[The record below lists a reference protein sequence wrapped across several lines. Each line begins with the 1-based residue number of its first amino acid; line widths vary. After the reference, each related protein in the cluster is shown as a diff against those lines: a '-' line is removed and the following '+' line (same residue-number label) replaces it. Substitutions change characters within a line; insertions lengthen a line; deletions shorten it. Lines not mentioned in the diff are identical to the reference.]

1 MAKSR
6 SLVWNVVF
14 FQWIWGIFGSTA
26 GHLLV
31 VWWPAKLLKKLR
43 FLRIQKPATWPSV
56 PARKSWLKS
65 TLFPKPQ
72 GIECFLRNFRAKRGW
87 FGKWNKEVFVFPV
100 KTSQFSPAP
109 SVTGASAKP
118 SRDFAFPWSGRS
130 KGVSNLGY
138 VMPFFCENPN
148 RYADFPTCQL
158 LLYIAGFLKHVV
170 FFRPSGQYV
179 HKKAGVFA
187 SIFCVILGTRF
198 AVTQRDPRSL
208 HQKWRQSGS
217 LCNSN

>member
-14 FQWIWGIFGSTA
+14 FLWIWGIFGSTA

-43 FLRIQKPATWPSV
+43 FLRIQKPATWPSL

-72 GIECFLRNFRAKRGW
+72 GIECFLRNFPAKRGW

-109 SVTGASAKP
+109 SVTGTCKTYPRLCLSMKWKVKRCQQFGLCDAVLWWKP
-118 SRDFAFPWSGRS
+118 
-130 KGVSNLGY
+130 
-138 VMPFFCENPN
+138 
-148 RYADFPTCQL
+148 Q
-158 LLYIAGFLKHVV
+158 
-170 FFRPSGQYV
+170 
-179 HKKAGVFA
+179 
-187 SIFCVILGTRF
+187 
-198 AVTQRDPRSL
+198 
-208 HQKWRQSGS
+208 
-217 LCNSN
+217 